1 MEKTLP
7 KTFIIS
13 KEGQEEWTEWQKAAQ
28 DVADWPSG
36 VNRERLKKMWDD
48 KYGEHHGRNKGEKDA
63 SIQ

>member
-36 VNRERLKKMWDD
+36 VNRERLKKLWDD
-48 KYGEHHGRNKGEKDA
+48 KYKELYD
-63 SIQ
+63 